1 MGSGLPASRSRA
13 LGDVAQRR
21 SAGRVGR
28 KCGEVREV
36 APSGLSMLADA
47 ALHAHTAAACCVD
60 TDRVLVVLVAD
71 DAAEN
76 RAKLQQKQQEQE
88 QQMTVKVNAQFGIM
102 SNSCERR
109 SALLRMRAEL
119 QLYR

>member
-1 MGSGLPASRSRA
+1 
-13 LGDVAQRR
+13 
-21 SAGRVGR
+21 
-28 KCGEVREV
+28 
-36 APSGLSMLADA
+36 MLADA

-60 TDRVLVVLVAD
+60 TDRVLVDLVAD

-76 RAKLQQKQQEQE
+76 RAKLQQKQQEQ
-88 QQMTVKVNAQFGIM
+88 QVKVNAQFGIM
-102 SNSCERR
+102 SSCERR

>member
-1 MGSGLPASRSRA
+1 M
-13 LGDVAQRR
+13 
-21 SAGRVGR
+21 GR

-60 TDRVLVVLVAD
+60 TDRVLVDLVAD

-76 RAKLQQKQQEQE
+76 RAKLQQKQQELQ
-88 QQMTVKVNAQFGIM
+88 VKVNAQFGIM
-102 SNSCERR
+102 TQSNSCERR

-119 QLYR
+119 QLYRRRR

>member
-1 MGSGLPASRSRA
+1 
-13 LGDVAQRR
+13 
-21 SAGRVGR
+21 
-28 KCGEVREV
+28 
-36 APSGLSMLADA
+36 MLADA

-60 TDRVLVVLVAD
+60 TDRVLVDLVAD

-102 SNSCERR
+102 SSCERR